1 MAAPSSWSLEIVF
14 VCCCIAAQTNA
25 SSCISDRFFL
35 DYLIALLLLASLD
48 AFVMLDFY
56 QNLFWRLRRSQ
67 DHVLFVRFSNVT
79 ITLTHK

>member
-1 MAAPSSWSLEIVF
+1 
-14 VCCCIAAQTNA
+14 
-25 SSCISDRFFL
+25 
-35 DYLIALLLLASLD
+35 LIALLLLASLD